1 MASNICSDLLEG
13 ERYDA
18 PMRSPVQLQGKPLR
32 SGVLYRNSVQSAGG
46 FRGEMQEPC
55 EYRKEELRRLAA
67 SRASSPGPGQYLAET
82 AFDYAKKN
90 RAHEV
95 KMADEPKVG
104 RCRLTLSTLR

>member
-1 MASNICSDLLEG
+1 MQVEPIRPTLKAPGSMLLKLTCNDLLSNF
-13 ERYDA
+13 A
-18 PMRSPVQLQGKPLR
+18 MKLNLR
-32 SGVLYRNSVQSAGG
+32 HYS
-46 FRGEMQEPC
+46 
-55 EYRKEELRRLAA
+55 KEELRRLAA
-67 SRASSPGPGQYLAET
+67 SRASSPGPGQYSAET